1 MRTAINRCRAILLS
15 SVALTMG
22 SLQATSASAQAGD
35 SAADNPPPAA
45 EQVSEESRDI
55 VVTANKRAQV
65 LTDVGLSVAVVGA
78 QALETRQIATVED
91 LATVVP
97 GLSVG
102 NSGFNTP
109 IYSLRGVGV
118 NELSVG
124 SGSSVAVY
132 VDEVPLTLPVMTRG
146 AALDLERVEVLKG
159 PQGTLYGQNATGG
172 AINYIAAK
180 PTDSLQAGIRGSYG
194 RFNNTS
200 LEGYV
205 SGPLSGTLK
214 GRVAARVD
222 RQFDGWQKSVSRPG
236 DTIGEVRKFNG
247 RGILQW
253 NPVNT
258 LRVTLNGN
266 GWIDKSD
273 NQIPQLVQWVGGN
286 GNGTPVS
293 LQQVVGAPAL
303 LPPLNQPD
311 TRPRVIPNSP
321 RWADWD
327 QFRDFRSDDSFWQAS
342 LRADLDL
349 NDRITL
355 TSISAFM
362 KSKIDSLREQD
373 GMGTSLFPATLG
385 QDVNN
390 SAYRVDS
397 RTTTFTQE
405 LRANAKL
412 GALNWIVGL
421 NYEHEK
427 VTDRETLFAAQF
439 RAITALPGGGF
450 SQATVDMHQ
459 KVRDWAVFTNAEYEI
474 SDQFSIS
481 GGIRYSEEV
490 RKFDGCLR
498 DTGDGRAA
506 ATFNTLYGIIG
517 TPFAIQPGGCYST
530 PVPLRPGVSR
540 LELRENNVPWNV
552 NLNFHP
558 TNRSLVYARVSKGF
572 KSGNFPTIFSQNG
585 GSFLPV
591 KQESVLAYE
600 LGFKTND
607 SRWITAEGAV
617 FYYDY
622 KDKQQRGRENTG
634 NIFGLVAKQVNVPKS
649 SLKGAELALTLRPVE
664 GLTIGA
670 SEVFVKSKIKEYVGF
685 SIDGNP
691 PPFQN
696 TPVDLSGGPLPFVPK
711 HSVNIDVNYETPIT
725 DTLEAFIGGNMAYR
739 SRTTAQ
745 IGAHERWDIAPY
757 TLFDAQFGIADRDER
772 WRVWLWGK
780 NLTNKLYWNN
790 VIKSAEAVVRYVG
803 VGRTYGVSAS
813 FKFR

>member
-1 MRTAINRCRAILLS
+1 MKTSVNRCRSMLLS
-15 SVALTMG
+15 SAALTIAV
-22 SLQATSASAQAGD
+22 SQAPHAGAQTAASGA
-35 SAADNPPPAA
+35 NPPSA
-45 EQVSEESRDI
+45 ELADDSSRDI

-65 LTDVGLSVAVVGA
+65 LTDVGLSVAVVNA
-78 QALETRQIATVED
+78 QALETRQIATPED
-91 LATVVP
+91 LATVIP

-102 NSGFNTP
+102 NSGFGTP

-146 AALDLERVEVLKG
+146 ANLDLERVEVLKG

-172 AINYIAAK
+172 AINYIANK
-180 PTDSLQAGIRGSYG
+180 PTDDFQAGVLGSYG
-194 RFNNTS
+194 RFNAAS
-200 LEGYV
+200 LEGYL
-205 SGPLSGTLK
+205 SGPLSANLK
-214 GRVAARVD
+214 GRLAARID

-236 DTIGEVRKFNG
+236 DTIGEVKKYSVRA
-247 RGILQW
+247 ILQW
-253 NPVNT
+253 EPVDSF
-258 LRVTLNGN
+258 RVTFNGN
-266 GWIDKSD
+266 GWVDKSD

-286 GNGTPVS
+286 GNGTPVT
-293 LQQVVGAPAL
+293 LQQVVGAPAI

-311 TRPRVIPNSP
+311 TRPRVIPNDP
-321 RWADWD
+321 RYADWD
-327 QFRDFRSDDSFWQAS
+327 QFRDFRSNDSFWQTS
-342 LRADLDL
+342 LRADLDV
-349 NDRITL
+349 NDQVTL

-373 GMGTSLFPATLG
+373 GIGTSLFPATLG

-390 SAYRVDS
+390 SAYSVNA
-397 RTTTFTQE
+397 RTSSFTQE
-405 LRANAKL
+405 LRANARL
-412 GALNWIVGL
+412 GALNWIVGF
-421 NYEHEK
+421 NYQHEN
-427 VTDRETLFAAQF
+427 VTDRETLFAAEF
-439 RAITALPGGGF
+439 RALTALPGGGF

-459 KVRDWAVFTNAEYEI
+459 RIRGWAMFTNAEYEI
-474 SDQFSIS
+474 NDQFSIS
-481 GGIRYSEEV
+481 AGIRYSEEV
-490 RKFDGCLR
+490 RKFNGCLR

-506 ATFNTLYGIIG
+506 ATFNTLYGIAG
-517 TPFAIQPGGCYST
+517 TQFAIQPGGCYST

-540 LELRENNVPWNV
+540 LELRQNNVPWNV

-558 TNRSLVYARVSKGF
+558 TDRSLLYARVSKGF

-607 SRWITAEGAV
+607 LRWISAEGAL

-649 SLKGAELALTLRPVE
+649 TLKGAELAVTLRPVS

-670 SEVFVKSKIKEYVGF
+670 SEVFVKSKIKEYFGF

-691 PPFQN
+691 APFQN
-696 TPVDLSGGPLPFVPK
+696 VPVDLSGGPLPFVPK
-711 HSVNIDVNYETPIT
+711 HSVNIDINYETPVT
-725 DTLEAFIGGNMAYR
+725 NTLDAFVGGNMAYR

-745 IGAHERWDIAPY
+745 IGADARWDIAPY
-757 TLFDAQFGIADRDER
+757 TLFDAQLGVTDKADR
-772 WRVWLWGK
+772 WRVWIWGK
-780 NLTNKLYWNN
+780 NLSNKLYWNN
-790 VIKSAEAVVRYVG
+790 VIKSAETAVRYVG
-803 VGRTYGVSAS
+803 MPRTFGISAS
-813 FKFR
+813 YKFR

>member
-1 MRTAINRCRAILLS
+1 MIS
-15 SVALTMG
+15 KKFSG
-22 SLQATSASAQAGD
+22 SLLAGTALLTCMAVSVPARAVAQE
-35 SAADNPPPAA
+35 PAA
-45 EQVSEESRDI
+45 GEGDI
-55 VVTANKRAQV
+55 VVTANKRAQI
-65 LTDVGLSVAVVGA
+65 LTDVGLSVAVVNA
-78 QALETRQIATVED
+78 EALETRQISTTED

-118 NELSVG
+118 NELSVS
-124 SGSSVAVY
+124 SGSSVAIY

-180 PTDSLQAGIRGSYG
+180 PTDSFEAGVRGSYG

-205 SGPLSGTLK
+205 SGPLADTLK
-214 GRVAARVD
+214 ARVAGRVD

-236 DTIGEVRKFNG
+236 DTIGEIKRFTG
-247 RGILQW
+247 RAILQW
-253 NPVNT
+253 DPVDT
-258 LRVTLNGN
+258 LRITLNGN

-273 NQIPQLVQWVGGN
+273 NQIPQLVQWVGAN
-286 GNGTPVS
+286 GNGTPAS
-293 LQQVVGAPAL
+293 LEQVMGAPSL

-311 TRPRVIPNSP
+311 TRLRTIPNSP

-327 QFRDFRSDDSFWQAS
+327 QFRDFKTDDHFWQGS

-349 NDRITL
+349 TEQITL

-362 KSKIDSLREQD
+362 KSKIDSEREQD
-373 GMGTSLFPATLG
+373 GIGTSLFPATLG

-390 SAYRVDS
+390 SAYTLNS
-397 RTTTFTQE
+397 HTTTFSQE
-405 LRANAKL
+405 FRANAKV

-421 NYEHEK
+421 NYQHEK
-427 VTDRETLFAAQF
+427 VADEQTLLAAQF
-439 RAITALPGGGF
+439 RSLTALPGGGF
-450 SQATVDMHQ
+450 TQATADMAQ
-459 KVRDWAVFTNAEYEI
+459 KIRGWSVFTNAEYEI
-474 SDQFSIS
+474 NDRFSVS
-481 GGIRYSEEV
+481 GGIRYSEED
-490 RKFDGCLR
+490 RKFRGCVR

-506 ATFNTLYGIIG
+506 TTFNTLYGIFG
-517 TPFAIQPGGCYST
+517 TAFQIQPGACYSA
-530 PVPLRPGVSR
+530 PAPRQPGLSR
-540 LELRENNVPWNV
+540 LELKENNIPWNV

-558 TNRSLVYARVSKGF
+558 TNRSLIYARVSKGF
-572 KSGNFPTIFSQNG
+572 KSGNFPTIFSQNA

-600 LGFKTND
+600 VGFKTND
-607 SRWITAEGAV
+607 SRWITAEGAL

-622 KDKQQRGRENTG
+622 TNKQQRGRENTG
-634 NIFGLVAKQVNVPKS
+634 NIFGLVAKQVNIPKS
-649 SLKGAELALTLRPVE
+649 SLKGAEFAVTVRPAE
-664 GLTIGA
+664 GLTIRA
-670 SEVFVKSKIKEYVGF
+670 SEVFVKSKIKKYTGF

-696 TPVDLSGGPLPFVPK
+696 VPIDLSGGPLPFVPK
-711 HSVNIDVNYETPIT
+711 HSVNIDVNYQTPIT
-725 DTLEAFIGGNMAYR
+725 DALDVFVGGNMAYR
-739 SRTTAQ
+739 SRTMAQ
-745 IGAHERWDIAPY
+745 IAANERWDIAPY
-757 TLFDAQFGIADRDER
+757 TLFDAQLGIADRTDH

-780 NLTNKLYWNN
+780 NLSNELYWNN
-790 VIKSAEAVVRYVG
+790 VIKSAETPVRYVG
-803 VGRTYGVSAS
+803 MARTYGLSAS
-813 FKFR
+813 FKLR